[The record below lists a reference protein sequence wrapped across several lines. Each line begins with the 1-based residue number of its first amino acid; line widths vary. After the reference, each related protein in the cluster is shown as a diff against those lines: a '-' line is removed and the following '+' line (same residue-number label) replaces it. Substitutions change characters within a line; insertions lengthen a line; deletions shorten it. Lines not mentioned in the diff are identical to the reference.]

1 MKKEKLY
8 SLREVIGKSAEDLTL
23 KFKAVIDSDKI
34 WTAEQIINKRVW
46 PMAYV
51 VCNWKEVKSER
62 EG

>member
-23 KFKAVIDSDKI
+23 KFRAAIDKPEKI
-34 WTAEQIINKRVW
+34 WTAEQVVNKRVW

-51 VCNWKEVKSER
+51 VCNWKEIK
-62 EG
+62 